1 MVGEAN
7 LPNDQT
13 HIALTFG
20 SSSGTY
26 KLLISYSTQN
36 SPSGRPTVPI
46 AAAITSLTYGFSSF
60 KSCPAKVLII

>member
-1 MVGEAN
+1 VGEAN

-46 AAAITSLTYGFSSF
+46 AAAMTSLT
-60 KSCPAKVLII
+60 